1 MQPIIKTV
9 LYGLSVFAI
18 YAIFVLVLRQVTNH
32 VPAEGDY
39 FGLFSTKDIL
49 LGLLLAVVLTFTH
62 VRKQKL
68 K

>member
-32 VPAEGDY
+32 VPTQDDY
-39 FGLFSTKDIL
+39 LGLFSIKDIL

-62 VRKQKL
+62 IRKQKL